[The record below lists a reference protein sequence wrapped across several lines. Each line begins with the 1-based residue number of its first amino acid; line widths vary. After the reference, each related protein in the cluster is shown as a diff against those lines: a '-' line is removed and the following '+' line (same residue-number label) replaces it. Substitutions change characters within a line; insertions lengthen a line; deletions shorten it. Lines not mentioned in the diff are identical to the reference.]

1 MIENN
6 QIAYAGETP
15 WHGIGTQVDRGT
27 SGVVMLQ
34 KAGLDWKVDLRSIA
48 VSAGRGQKSGTGG
61 KWNQKACDGFKAV
74 TRATDGR
81 VFMIGTQKYQ
91 PLQNREVVEF
101 FNDVCSAGDAT
112 METVGA
118 LRDGAVIWALARL
131 KDADASLLGVD
142 ELKGYLLLSTSHD
155 GTLATTG
162 RPTQVRVVCNNTLTQ
177 ALASKPG
184 ENSFR
189 LLHNTKWT
197 DARKTAAKQAMGV
210 AVEQVQAV
218 NTLCA
223 GLAKVTIDHSG
234 WIEFMSKLMGGDDQV
249 INPKD
254 PTKLTRTAEMIQA
267 ATVSSPGSDLPSAKG
282 TLWGAVNGVTYYADH
297 TRGFS
302 TTTQASRLTAAWF
315 GEGNSL
321 KTRALKV
328 AAEVAGLQAELVTA

>member
-15 WHGIGTQVDRGT
+15 WHGLGTQVERGT
-27 SGVVMLQ
+27 PGVIMLQ
-34 KAGLDWKVDLRSIA
+34 KAGLDWKVNLRSIA
-48 VSAGRGQKSGTGG
+48 VSTSTKGAT
-61 KWNQKACDGFKAV
+61 KWSQAPVSGFKAV

-81 VFMIGTQKYQ
+81 VFMIGTEKYQ
-91 PLQNREVVEF
+91 PFQNREVVDF
-101 FNDVCSAGDAT
+101 FNDVCEAGDAT

-131 KDADASLLGVD
+131 KDADARLLGVD

-197 DARKTAAKQAMGV
+197 DARKTAAKVAMGV
-210 AVEQVQAV
+210 AVEQVQSINA
-218 NTLCA
+218 LSA
-223 GLAKVTIDHSG
+223 ELANVTIDEKG
-234 WIEFMSKLMGGDDQV
+234 WIEFMSKLLGGDDQV

-254 PTKLTRTAEMIQA
+254 PTKLTRTAEMIKA
-267 ATVSSPGSDLPSAKG
+267 ATVSSPGQNLKSAKG

-297 TRGFS
+297 ARGFT
-302 TTTQASRLTAAWF
+302 TTTQAMRLTAAWF

-321 KTRALKV
+321 KNRALKI
-328 AAEVAGLQAELVTA
+328 ATEVAGLQRELVAA